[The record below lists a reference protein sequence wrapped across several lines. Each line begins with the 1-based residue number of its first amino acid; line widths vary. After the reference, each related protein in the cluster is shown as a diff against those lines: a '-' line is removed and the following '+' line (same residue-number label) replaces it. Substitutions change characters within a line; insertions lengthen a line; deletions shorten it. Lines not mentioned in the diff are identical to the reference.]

1 VSTVEGADMTG
12 SSEVRVGAG
21 ALTGASRLVAGARQ
35 DFDRMGRDLGS
46 QVAGLRGRWAG
57 SGGQA
62 FFGLHQAWDDRQRRV
77 VAALDDFEASLRGT
91 DRDLAATDDAQA
103 TTFTGFQHRL
113 G

>member
-1 VSTVEGADMTG
+1 
-12 SSEVRVGAG
+12 
-21 ALTGASRLVAGARQ
+21 
-35 DFDRMGRDLGS
+35 
-46 QVAGLRGRWAG
+46 
-57 SGGQA
+57 
-62 FFGLHQAWDDRQRRV
+62 V